1 MWTAVLLVLHC
12 TVVYSA
18 DMEVSTF
25 TCGESTQAAEFHFV
39 SPAYPVR
46 CRHTECEGKS

>member
-1 MWTAVLLVLHC
+1 MWTAVLLVLHY
-12 TVVYSA
+12 TLVHSA

-25 TCGESTQAAEFHFV
+25 TCGDSTQAAEFHFV

-46 CRHTECEGKS
+46 CGHTYCEGN